1 MMHPIT
7 IKHIVLHPIAMP
19 FVEVLYTSFG
29 GEEFKSAI
37 MVELH
42 TSDGAIGWGEI
53 IADVRPGYGAETMT
67 TAYHI
72 ASEFLLPLL
81 INQTITHPSD
91 VLRLFKPVRGHHH
104 TKAGIEGAVW
114 DAFAKSN
121 HMSLA
126 DLFSASLPD
135 GHSSRGYAVVG
146 VSIGLKPTIE
156 DTLAIIQKRLDEGY
170 RRIKLKIKRGWDV
183 ELARGVRHAM
193 PDITLMLDANSDYTL
208 ADADHLAQ
216 LDQFNLLMIEQP
228 LADDDILEHSQL
240 QSLVKT
246 PICLDESMKSAHDL
260 RVALRLGAIDIL
272 NLKPARVGGFTQS
285 LMMYQICAENNLPL
299 WIGGMLE
306 TGVGRAQNVALASL
320 PAVTLPSDISAT
332 NRYFDP
338 DIAEPPF
345 ILNPEN
351 STLSVPQGF
360 GIGVTVIPERLAE
373 AKARWMK
380 IHE

>member
-1 MMHPIT
+1 MHPII
-7 IKHIVLHPIAMP
+7 IKNIVLHPIALP
-19 FVEVLYTSFG
+19 FVEVLRTSFG

-37 MVELH
+37 LVGLH
-42 TSDGAIGWGEI
+42 TADGAIGWGEI
-53 IADVRPGYGAETMT
+53 IADVRPGYGSETMT

-72 ASEFLLPLL
+72 ADEFLLPLL
-81 INQTITHPSD
+81 MNQTITHPSD

-121 HMSLA
+121 RMSLA

-135 GHSSRGYAVVG
+135 GHTSRGYAVVG
-146 VSIGLKPTIE
+146 VSIGLKPTLE
-156 DTLAIIQKRLDEGY
+156 DTLAIIQKRYDEGY

-183 ELARGVRHAM
+183 ELARGVRDAM
-193 PDITLMLDANSDYTL
+193 PNITLMLDANSDYTL

-216 LDQFNLLMIEQP
+216 LDPFNLLMIEQP
-228 LADDDILEHSQL
+228 LADDDIFEHSQL
-240 QSLVKT
+240 QSVVKT

-260 RVALRLGAIDIL
+260 RVALKLGAIDIL

-285 LMMYQICAENNLPL
+285 LMMYQICAENKLPL

-306 TGVGRAQNVALASL
+306 TGIGRAQNVALASL

-338 DIAEPPF
+338 DITELPF
-345 ILNPEN
+345 VLNPEN
-351 STLSVPQGF
+351 STLTVPQGL
-360 GIGVTVIPERLAE
+360 GIGVEVISERLAE
-373 AKARWMK
+373 AKARWQNFSS
-380 IHE
+380 H